1 VASLQELLKYLEQF
15 MNGNLSQHAQ
25 PHLPSGAPGVAGGAP
40 SMPHVAMP
48 SGGMPPGAMP
58 PGAMPGGL
66 SGAAPPGAPTPGMAG
81 LPPELANASPQELQQ
96 AMQQFSQL
104 HPELAPYLSTGDA
117 TDLQSVLGQ
126 LQAIPPQALE
136 SFAAGPGAAAEPGG
150 FDLGAPLSAEF
161 GDVPAFGATD
171 PTDLSSFADGIGAP
185 TAFSD
190 LPSVLLDPTAGEF
203 GPLPTTVGGGVD
215 DDYNALAS
223 ALTGDSGTDYTDLLQ
238 NLPTNV
244 EPEPV
249 QTFADTFDPVSE
261 PFETLPNTF
270 EEPLSSYDANSPL
283 DEPMHGDVA
292 SALSDYQDQ

>member
-15 MNGNLSQHAQ
+15 MNGNLSQHGQ
-25 PHLPSGAPGVAGGAP
+25 PHLPSGTPGATGGAP

-48 SGGMPPGAMP
+48 SGGMPPGM
-58 PGAMPGGL
+58 
-66 SGAAPPGAPTPGMAG
+66 TG

-126 LQAIPPQALE
+126 LQSIPPQALE
-136 SFAAGPGAAAEPGG
+136 SFGAGQGSVAEPGG

-161 GDVPAFGATD
+161 GDVPGFGATD
-171 PTDLSSFADGIGAP
+171 PTDLSSFADGIGGAS
-185 TAFSD
+185 AFSD

-215 DDYNALAS
+215 DDYNALAT
-223 ALTGDSGTDYTDLLQ
+223 ALSGESGTDYTDLLA
-238 NLPTNV
+238 NLPTTF
-244 EPEPV
+244 EPEP
-249 QTFADTFDPVSE
+249 API
-261 PFETLPNTF
+261 FESPIETF
-270 EEPLSSYDANSPL
+270 ESSPDPFDDPTPSYEQAPP
-283 DEPMHGDVA
+283 DETIHGDL
-292 SALSDYQDQ
+292 SGALGDFQDQ